1 MKKIIITLAAVA
13 AAFSMVSCN
22 KETAT
27 PEGNPAIG
35 AKTVIFASTE
45 NRMTKTALDGNDT
58 DGYDVVWTE
67 GDSFTIGGNTF
78 TLTGEAG
85 KTSGTFEGT
94 VPADGDYT
102 VYYPSTYNGTDW
114 PAAQT
119 YVESNI
125 AGSPMKAEVTVADG
139 QVPSIEFK
147 NEGGIL
153 RLTVKEES
161 GATDHYSIK
170 SVKVSAD
177 QLPASITLDCG
188 DGVELDG
195 SLVFNIAMP
204 AETYTGVVIKISTTG
219 PNICTKTFK
228 GTSGLVIERSKITA
242 ASFTANFEYGG
253 LCFTALEA
261 NSSVGMY
268 YSNTKPNLK
277 YSLDGITWYEYV
289 IPYSN
294 VSTND
299 LIILENVGDK
309 VYFCGENENGYCY
322 SSTDRVNFAMQGSL
336 KASGNIMSLIDPT
349 CQTTEIPNN
358 YCFYGL
364 FSSPYCQKCLT
375 TAPEL
380 PATTLKD
387 YCYQNMFNGCT
398 NLSTAPAILP
408 ATTLANYCYDTMFNG
423 CTKLTAA
430 PELPATTLANYCY
443 QKMFYGC
450 TNLTAAPELPATTL
464 KDFCYQM
471 MFCKC
476 TALTTA
482 PELPATTLVKG
493 CYNQM
498 FNNCKNLNCIKVHFT
513 DYSAT
518 ACLTT
523 WLSLTAKSGTFYKPS

>member
-1 MKKIIITLAAVA
+1 MKKIIITLAAIA
-13 AAFSMVSCN
+13 AAFTMVSCD
-22 KETAT
+22 KEIAT
-27 PEGNPAIG
+27 PESNSATGN
-35 AKTVIFASTE
+35 KTVIFASTE
-45 NRMTKTALDGNDT
+45 HEMTKTALNGNDT
-58 DGYDVVWTE
+58 DGYEVVWTD
-67 GDSFTIGGNTF
+67 GDSFKIGEETF

-94 VPADGDYT
+94 VPADGNYT

-119 YVESNI
+119 YVEGNI
-125 AGSPMKAEVTVADG
+125 AGSPMKAEVTVSG
-139 QVPSIEFK
+139 GKVPSMEFK

-153 RLTVKEES
+153 RITVKEPLE
-161 GATDHYSIK
+161 APELYTIK
-170 SVKVSAD
+170 SVEVSAD

-204 AETYTGVVIKISTTG
+204 AGTYTGVVIKISTTG

-261 NSSVGMY
+261 NSGVGMY
-268 YSNTKPNLK
+268 YSSTMPSIK
-277 YSLDGITWYEYV
+277 YSLDGITWTDFDIQKV
-289 IPYSN
+289 ASAIK
-294 VSTND
+294 
-299 LIILENVGDK
+299 LENAGDK
-309 VYFCGENENGYCY
+309 IYFCGENENGLCY
-322 SSTDRVNFAMQGSL
+322 STSDRVNFAMEGSL

-364 FSSPYCQKCLT
+364 FSSIYCQSCLT
-375 TAPEL
+375 SAPEL
-380 PATTLKD
+380 PATTLTE
-387 YCYQNMFNGCT
+387 YCYSNMFNGCT
-398 NLSTAPAILP
+398 NL
-408 ATTLANYCYDTMFNG
+408 TT
-423 CTKLTAA
+423 A

-464 KDFCYQM
+464 KDFCYQQ
-471 MFCKC
+471 MFYKC

-513 DYSAT
+513 NHSASS
-518 ACLTT
+518 CLTS
-523 WLSLTAKSGTFYKPS
+523 WLSLVASSGTFYKPSGLTDMSSGGSGIPSGWTVVDF